1 MLEQM
6 RRQGASIFIYF
17 IFGLLILIF
26 VINFAPSTNRDDLV
40 GGCRSTSTAITVD
53 GDAANN
59 SAYLIAYSA
68 NGASGRQKV
77 YMALDQLIRRE
88 LLAQEADARGLR
100 TTGDQADEAIKRGW
114 FFIGGQRINFQSQF
128 FADIDGEKF
137 FNYRQFKNWVG

>member
-26 VINFAPSTNRDDLV
+26 VINFAPSNRGDLE
-40 GGCRSTSTAITVD
+40 GGCRSTSAAITVD
-53 GDAANN
+53 GNAANN

-88 LLAQEADARGLR
+88 LLAQAGEARGLR
-100 TTGDQADEAIKRGW
+100 TTGEQADEAIKRGW
-114 FFIGGQRINFQSQF
+114 FFIGGQRI
-128 FADIDGEKF
+128 
-137 FNYRQFKNWVG
+137 